1 MPDTSDSVTDSP
13 APAPQRRVFQ
23 NALFSV
29 LIKAQGAVFS
39 YIITRLLLHAMQVEE
54 YGLYSVLFTGVM
66 VNLPL
71 IARLA
76 IPNLLIRFIPELF
89 SQSRYRT
96 IDRVFRAVNLIQ
108 IGVAVVLL
116 MIAYIFAPE
125 LAVLI
130 KFPGSESIIRIFSIG
145 ALAFL
150 VQENVRIVLSGLFK
164 QRTIFLVTFSYSCV
178 RLASI
183 FYVTQYAYLLTA
195 VVAVEVGALLI
206 GLFLFFVAYRRTIR
220 PLTRQDPDRTRSIE
234 WRRFT
239 RYTGLSYL
247 NEIGT
252 MFMAAATDLF
262 LVTGILGG
270 LAVGFYGIATKITT
284 MVREILPS
292 QIMRWVI
299 EPLFFSQYGSH
310 RSSKAES
317 VQFGY
322 TLLMKGIVFV
332 TLPTGIWL
340 ALMAEPVIVHL
351 FEPGYAEAAR
361 IITIMALF
369 LPINLLQMPLGLA
382 LQNAERID
390 LLIYSK
396 VAGILKILA
405 GLCLVPIGGVMAMVW
420 ISCIALSLQNV
431 FLYTFIAAKLRIRSD
446 LVGLLRLLVNG
457 ALTGLLFLQIRD
469 LFTGVI
475 GVLASVLCFGAIYL
489 ALNILHRTFR
499 PKERAFINEHLP
511 YPLWKF

>member
-1 MPDTSDSVTDSP
+1 MPDPTDPTIQSSTP
-13 APAPQRRVFQ
+13 PPRRRVFQ
-23 NALFSV
+23 NAFFSV

-39 YIITRLLLHAMQVEE
+39 YIITRLLLHAMEVEE

-66 VNLPL
+66 INLPL
-71 IARLA
+71 IARLG

-89 SQSRYRT
+89 SRSRYRT
-96 IDRVFRAVNLIQ
+96 IERVFRVVNLMQ

-150 VQENVRIVLSGLFK
+150 VQENIWVVLSGLFK
-164 QRTIFLVTFSYSCV
+164 QRTAFLVTFSHS
-178 RLASI
+178 LARFAFI
-183 FYVTQYAYLLTA
+183 LYVTQHAYSLAA
-195 VVAVEVGALLI
+195 VVAAESAALLI
-206 GLFLFFVAYRRTIR
+206 GWFLFFVAYRTTIR
-220 PLTRQDPDRTRSIE
+220 PLASQDPDRTGSIE

-239 RYTGLSYL
+239 KYTGLSYV
-247 NEIGT
+247 NEVGT
-252 MFMAAATDLF
+252 MFISVATDLF
-262 LVTGILGG
+262 LVTSILGG
-270 LAVGFYGIATKITT
+270 LAVGFYGIATKITA

-292 QIMRWVI
+292 RIMRWVI

-310 RSSKAES
+310 SSSKTES

-405 GLCLVPIGGVMAMVW
+405 GLWLLPTGGVMAMVW

-431 FLYTFIAAKLRIRSD
+431 FLYTLIAAKLRIQTD

-475 GVLASVLCFGAIYL
+475 GVLLSVLCFGVIYL
-489 ALNILHRTFR
+489 ALNLLHRTFR
-499 PKERAFINEHLP
+499 PKERAFLNEHLP